1 MSTLDNYTLRIIDAN
16 LNRTAEGL
24 RVIEDIARLY
34 LNNGTISTQL
44 KNMRHQLVYT
54 SSELQQQLLWARDA
68 ASDIGKDILVP
79 GEPPAKELASIL
91 VANSRRVQES
101 LRVLEELTKAPGM
114 PSELISENYKQTRFR
129 LYALEQDIL
138 ARLLRQ
144 DKIQKL
150 KGLYVII
157 DGQWLKGRRHAEVM
171 RAVIR
176 GGAQIIQLREKIMVK
191 RDIVTLARELRHICA
206 EENVLF
212 FINDYLDVALDCNA
226 DGLHIGQEDIPAAA
240 ARRLLKPDQLLGV
253 TANTVENALAAQ
265 SDGAD
270 HIGVGAMF
278 STSSKEDVHVV
289 GINRIIEIRNT
300 VSLPVVAI
308 GGINRTNI
316 GTVLGSGAA
325 AVAVISAVVSADDPE
340 QAARE
345 LVNIIKEKK

>member
-1 MSTLDNYTLRIIDAN
+1 M
-16 LNRTAEGL
+16 
-24 RVIEDIARLY
+24 
-34 LNNGTISTQL
+34 
-44 KNMRHQLVYT
+44 
-54 SSELQQQLLWARDA
+54 
-68 ASDIGKDILVP
+68 
-79 GEPPAKELASIL
+79 
-91 VANSRRVQES
+91 
-101 LRVLEELTKAPGM
+101 RVLEELTKAPGM
-114 PSELISENYKQTRFR
+114 PSELISENYKQSRFH

-144 DKIQKL
+144 DKVQKL

-157 DGQWLKGRRHAEVM
+157 DGQWLRGRRHVEIM
-171 RAVIR
+171 RAAIR
-176 GGAQIIQLREKIMVK
+176 GGAQIIQLREKTMVK
-191 RDIVTLARELRHICA
+191 RDIVILARELRHICA

-212 FINDYLDVALDCNA
+212 LVNDYLDVALDCDA
-226 DGLHIGQEDIPAAA
+226 DGLHIGQEDIPAAT

-270 HIGVGAMF
+270 HIGIGAMF

-289 GINRIIEIRNT
+289 GINRIIEIRKT

-308 GGINRTNI
+308 GGINKTNI
-316 GTVLGSGAA
+316 GAVLGSGAA
-325 AVAVISAVVSADDPE
+325 AIAVISAVVSADDPE